1 MLVIDAD
8 FLITNHSVQR
18 LKTLLIAEAIISL
31 SLFYQL
37 LCILHINSGSLALT
51 LNIRTAAAILVW
63 SLIVDQTGFFQGSV
77 NDIYSAFYITLLVSI
92 FYS

>member
-1 MLVIDAD
+1 MISSPFTVFLKDSRRSGVSEAVIC
-8 FLITNHSVQR
+8 FSF
-18 LKTLLIAEAIISL
+18 
-31 SLFYQL
+31 FYQL

-77 NDIYSAFYITLLVSI
+77 NDIYSAFYVTFLVCI
-92 FYS
+92 FNS